1 MEEGFDETNYVSGL
15 AAPTSMAWAP
25 DGSGRLFVTEKS
37 NGVRVVK
44 DGQLLPTPFATFPT
58 LYTES
63 ECGVLSVVFDPAYAV
78 NRWVYVFVTVSDHEQ
93 RIMRFRD
100 VENVGVERVN
110 IITGLPTLG
119 ANHDGGAMAF
129 GADGKLYWAIG
140 DLGDKRGVDG
150 DLRTLAAK
158 LGRANADGSV
168 PGDNP
173 FRDGAGPN
181 NDYVWATGFRNPFT
195 MTLQPRTGKLWV
207 NVVGSTPDGQTEP
220 NSTPGYEQVFALNRA
235 DDGGYDDYEGNQPV
249 GVRYSTPFA
258 RPLAHPVIQYK
269 TDTFDDA
276 GQMRPIDSVERS
288 AGVATVTT
296 TSPHPFRIGQ
306 AVSVDGSGVLSGT
319 YVVRS
324 VPTSVTFTAS
334 AAGAAAI
341 VSGGTAQPLVIGSA
355 ITGGTFYESTAF
367 PSDYRGNFFW
377 CDYTGGVVM
386 RAQLDAESKPVS
398 ITPFVVDAGSVV
410 DTTVGPDGA
419 LYYLNID
426 SGDVW
431 RVAATN
437 LSGLVVT
444 PTSMRLLEGGS
455 GSVSV
460 RLSAAPSGNV
470 TVRTDAADTEGHVSV
485 TGGETLTFT
494 PQNWDVPQPVS
505 LVTPL
510 DGDTDDD
517 DETVVLSAV
526 GLSPVEVNVGIA
538 DTSALAPVVSVST
551 MTLTEGARSQSFTV
565 ALAEPPARPVTF
577 AVRRS
582 TGPAGVK
589 LSGGRMTFNE
599 RNYNRPKTV
608 RLSARQDRNT
618 VNETNILSIAGRG
631 YERRNVAVTVL
642 DNDPSPPTFT
652 SAPKTQ
658 AVVGLPYEY
667 ASSAAGLPAPT
678 FALSAGPA
686 GMTVDP
692 ATGAVSWP
700 LPTLGSH
707 TVTLAAD
714 NGRVPIAQQSFTLV
728 VAADQSPS
736 LVLSAPHEGQVVAGS
751 HAEFFGSGSDDYRC
765 VKAEF
770 YIDNV
775 LVFTDSGTTGHYHLL
790 GGHGLWDTTGLANG
804 PHIVKMVVF
813 DDIGQTAT
821 ASVNIT
827 VAN

>member
-1 MEEGFDETNYVSGL
+1 MAGL

-25 DGSGRLFVTEKS
+25 DGSGRLFVTEKAS
-37 NGVRVVK
+37 GVRVVQN
-44 DGQLLPTPFATFPT
+44 GQLLPTPFVTFPT
-58 LYTES
+58 VYSES
-63 ECGVLSVVFDPAYAV
+63 ECGVLSVVFDPAYAL

-93 RIMRFRD
+93 RVVRFRD
-100 VENVGVERVN
+100 VGNVGMERVN

-158 LGRANADGSV
+158 VGRANADGSV

-181 NDYVWATGFRNPFT
+181 NDYIWATGFRNPFT
-195 MTLQPRTGKLWV
+195 MTLQPRTGKLWL

-220 NSTPGYEQVFALNRA
+220 TSTPGYEQVFALNRA
-235 DDGGYDDYEGNQPV
+235 DDGGYDDYEGNQPA
-249 GVRYSTPFA
+249 GARYTTPFA
-258 RPLAHPVIQYK
+258 RPFAHPVIQYK

-276 GQMRPIDSVERS
+276 GQVRSIDSVARS
-288 AGVATVTT
+288 AGVVTVTT

-306 AVSVDGSGVLSGT
+306 AVSVDDAGVLSGT
-319 YVVRS
+319 YVVRAVTAS
-324 VPTSVTFTAS
+324 ATFTA
-334 AAGAAAI
+334 AASGVDATET
-341 VSGGTAQPLVIGSA
+341 GGTAQPFVIGSA

-367 PSDYRGNFFW
+367 PAEYRGNFFW
-377 CDYTGGVVM
+377 CDYTGHVVM
-386 RAQLDAESKPVS
+386 RAQLNAENRPVS
-398 ITPFVVDAGSVV
+398 ITPFVVDAGSVT
-410 DTTVGPDGA
+410 DAAVGPDGA

-437 LSGLVVT
+437 PSGLVVT
-444 PTSMRLLEGGS
+444 PTSMRLSEGGS
-455 GSVSV
+455 GALSV
-460 RLSAAPSGNV
+460 RLGAAPLGNV
-470 TVRTDAADTEGHVSV
+470 TVRTDAADTDGQVSV
-485 TGGETLTFT
+485 TSGGTLIFT

-505 LVTPL
+505 LGTAV
-510 DGDTDDD
+510 DADTNDA
-517 DETVVLSAV
+517 EKAVILSTA

-538 DTSALAPVVSVST
+538 DTSARAPVVSVSA

-565 ALAEPPARPVTF
+565 ALTEPPARPVTF
-577 AVRRS
+577 AVRRA
-582 TGPAGVK
+582 TGPGGVK
-589 LSGGRMTFNE
+589 ISGGRMTFNE
-599 RNYNRPKTV
+599 RNFNRPKTV
-608 RLSARQDRNT
+608 RVSVRQDRNT
-618 VNETNILSIAGRG
+618 VNESNTLSISGRG

-658 AVVGLPYEY
+658 AVAGLSYEY
-667 ASSAAGLPAPT
+667 ACGAAGLPRPT
-678 FALSAGPA
+678 FALSTGPA
-686 GMTVDP
+686 GMTVD
-692 ATGAVSWP
+692 AVSGAIVWP
-700 LPTLGSH
+700 VPTLGNH
-707 TVTLAAD
+707 TVTLTAD
-714 NGRVPIAQQSFTLV
+714 NGRAPIAEQSFTLV
-728 VAADQSPS
+728 VAADQAPT
-736 LVLSAPHEGQVVAGS
+736 LLLSAPHEGQVVSGN

-790 GGHGLWDTTGLANG
+790 GGHALWDTSALANG
-804 PHIVKMVVF
+804 PHSVRMVVF
-813 DDIGQTAT
+813 DDIGQTGT
-821 ASVNIT
+821 ASVNFTI
-827 VAN
+827 AN